1 MKIVFEIQFEV
12 LNVDEIGETLR
23 EASLDNYIMDDGIRN
38 VINSM
43 KDDYVESRKAII
55 EDIIDKI
62 YMEFGT
68 ECDDLQLFNFCHF
81 ESFFDVYADTEE
93 ELDKLEDKVKQYL
106 NNLDKEY
113 EDILEINYYV
123 SDRGLEE
130 EKD

>member
-123 SDRGLEE
+123 SDRSLEE

>member
-1 MKIVFEIQFEV
+1 MKITFEIQFEII
-12 LNVDEIGETLR
+12 DENLIKQIEKGELT
-23 EASLDNYIMDDGIRN
+23 EDNIP
-38 VINSM
+38 V
-43 KDDYVESRKAII
+43 VEKII
-55 EDIIDKI
+55 EKI
-62 YMEFGT
+62 NNDWGT
-68 ECDDLQLFNFCHF
+68 ECDDLSIFNFCHF

-123 SDRGLEE
+123 SDRSLEE

>member
-43 KDDYVESRKAII
+43 KDDYVKSREAII

-123 SDRGLEE
+123 SDRDFEE
-130 EKD
+130 EM

>member
-43 KDDYVESRKAII
+43 KDDYVESREAII

-123 SDRGLEE
+123 SDRCLEE